1 LHAFTTSFL
10 KNAKI
15 QNKKISSLLTLI
27 SKFVSLSPLDEM
39 GHRIDDLERNIADL
53 INQAGAEEQHLSR

>member
-1 LHAFTTSFL
+1 MTRFTLHSAL
-10 KNAKI
+10 
-15 QNKKISSLLTLI
+15 KKIIEKLLTLMFAFFW
-27 SKFVSLSPLDEM
+27 SSLLDEM

>member
-1 LHAFTTSFL
+1 MPKFKTK
-10 KNAKI
+10 KN
-15 QNKKISSLLTLI
+15 SSLLTLI